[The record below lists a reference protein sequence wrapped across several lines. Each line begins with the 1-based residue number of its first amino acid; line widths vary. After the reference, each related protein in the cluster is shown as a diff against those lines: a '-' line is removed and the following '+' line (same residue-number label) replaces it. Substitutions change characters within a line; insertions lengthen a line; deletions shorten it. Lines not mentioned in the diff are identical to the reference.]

1 MAAVL
6 IGATALG
13 FSAIFVKW
21 AEAGGATPITVGFY
35 RMLFALPGAFAARLA
50 QRRPGRA
57 ARGAALGTGSPAS
70 RSFSISARG
79 TSP

>member
-35 RMLFALPGAFAARLA
+35 RMLFALA
-50 QRRPGRA
+50 QRRRGRA
-57 ARGAALGTGSPAS
+57 GGAAMG
-70 RSFSISARG
+70 
-79 TSP
+79 